1 MIALHWFRRDLRLA
15 DNPALL
21 AAAAAAQQCIPLFV
35 LDDAL
40 LGAAGRAPT
49 RIAFLLDSLVALD
62 RELAARGSRLLVL
75 RGDPRQVLPEVCR
88 RHGVALAS
96 WNRDVSPYAHRRD
109 AAVAAQLRDA
119 GIATHT
125 GHEVTIVPPEAL
137 RTASG
142 GPYTVFTPYLRA
154 WQAWLVHHATAAMPA
169 PAIPPLPPGLTADG
183 PPHLADLR
191 IPAAAAPIPPGG
203 AAAALQRLAAFVAPG
218 GALERYHERRDIPA
232 ESATS
237 QLSPYLRFGCLAPA
251 AAWRAA
257 QAAGGAGAARWI
269 AELAWR
275 DFYAQI
281 LFCFP
286 HVLRGAFRPIYDH
299 IRWDDD
305 DARFAAWCD
314 GRTGFPIVDAAMRQL
329 RAEAWMHNRCRMI
342 VASFLTKDLLID
354 WRRGERWFMQH
365 LLDGD
370 PASNNGGWQWAAG
383 TGTDAQPYF
392 RIFNPTSQGQKFDP
406 DGTYVRRYVPELR
419 RVPARVI
426 HEPWRLS
433 PAEQQVV
440 GCVIGRD
447 YPAPVVDHARQRL
460 VALER
465 YRAVRGSALDASP
478 DA

>member
-1 MIALHWFRRDLRLA
+1 MIALHWFRRDLRLS
-15 DNPALL
+15 DNPALR
-21 AAAAAAQQCIPLFV
+21 AATEAAQQLVPVFV

-40 LGAAGRAPT
+40 LEAPGRAPA
-49 RIAFLLDSLVALD
+49 RIAFLLDSLQALD
-62 RELAARGSRLLVL
+62 HELATRGSRLLVL
-75 RGDPRQVLPEVCR
+75 RGDPRQIIPAVCQR
-88 RHGVALAS
+88 LGVARVS
-96 WNRDVSPYAHRRD
+96 WNRDVSPYARRRD
-109 AAVAAQLRDA
+109 AHVTTVLRDA
-119 GIATHT
+119 GIATHI

-154 WQAWLVHHATAAMPA
+154 WHTWLARNA
-169 PAIPPLPPGLTADG
+169 PAALSAPELPPLPTGLAADG
-183 PPHLADLR
+183 PPSLADLG
-191 IPAAAAPIPPGG
+191 ITAAAVPIPPGG
-203 AAAALQRLAAFVAPG
+203 TAAAHQRLAAFVAPG

-232 ESATS
+232 EPATS

-257 QAAGGAGAARWI
+257 QMAGGAGADRWI

-281 LFCFP
+281 LFSFP
-286 HVLRGAFRPIYDH
+286 HVLRGAFRPIYDR
-299 IRWDDD
+299 IQWDDD
-305 DARFAAWCD
+305 EARFAAWCD

-392 RIFNPTSQGQKFDP
+392 RIFNPTSQGQTFDP
-406 DGTYVRRYVPELR
+406 DGAYVRRYVPELR
-419 RVPARVI
+419 RVPPRLI

-433 PAEQQVV
+433 PAEQRAI

-447 YPAPVVDHARQRL
+447 YPAPIVEHARQRL

-465 YRAVRGSALDASP
+465 YRAVRGGAP